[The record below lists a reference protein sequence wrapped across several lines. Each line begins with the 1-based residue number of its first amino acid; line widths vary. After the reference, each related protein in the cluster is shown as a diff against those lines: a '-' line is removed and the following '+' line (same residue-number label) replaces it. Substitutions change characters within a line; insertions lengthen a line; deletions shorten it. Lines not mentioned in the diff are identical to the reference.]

1 VLRTLLKI
9 NVGENDTDDI
19 RTTIMDPNTRTLIRV
34 NIEDIENDMSI
45 FQILRGG
52 SPADSAARK
61 QMMKDFH
68 ISRDYIDT

>member
-1 VLRTLLKI
+1 
-9 NVGENDTDDI
+9 
-19 RTTIMDPNTRTLIRV
+19 MDPNTRTLIRV